1 MNVNFEYELPS
12 GQTVLVE
19 AEVSPVIPAISP
31 SLDAPGEPAEGGDV
45 DILSTRLVC
54 LEDTEKSIEIDLDGL
69 FFRGWRK
76 EELWMAA
83 HEKLIEEHLKRH
95 PNATEEK
102 ASDATEVDMSNKLMS
117 VIDDIEEYAFER
129 AEEWAA

>member
-31 SLDAPGEPAEGGDV
+31 SLAAPGEPAEGGDV

-54 LEDTEKSIEIDLDGL
+54 LEDTEKSVEIELDGL

-76 EELWMAA
+76 D
-83 HEKLIEEHLKRH
+83 KLTSI
-95 PNATEEK
+95 
-102 ASDATEVDMSNKLMS
+102 
-117 VIDDIEEYAFER
+117 IDDIEEYASSEAER
-129 AEEWAA
+129 WAA